1 MLSPSEASFFHFLF
15 CFCQERLKEVRGR
28 QRILLQ
34 HAESALSVDMRYR
47 SKRATEEAA
56 AVHAKNIAP
65 TDTAAVSPRPEG
77 SVYMGGF
84 RAPKIECVRVAVI
97 GLGERGARQTSHFLS
112 IPHSEVVAVCD
123 PYAAATGEAAGRVE
137 QCTGKRPAEY
147 NGSPQAYKTML
158 AEVKPHAVLINTPWE
173 MHAPM
178 AIDAME
184 AGAHAF
190 VEVPLALTLEDLWRV
205 VDASERTQKH
215 CMMLENCN
223 YGRHELMF
231 LNMVRQG
238 LIGEL
243 LHGEAA
249 YIHELRMQMFSEN
262 RGCGSWRTNHYAARN
277 GNLYPTH
284 GLGPVAQYMSLA
296 RGEDSFDR
304 LVSLSSP
311 ARGRAAYAKKNFA
324 PDHKWNKLEFKCGD
338 MSNSIIKT
346 KLGRTI
352 LVQWDETSPRPY
364 DRKNLIQGTEGTLA
378 DYPLRVAGERISP
391 GASDSPEKGQPGGAE
406 IACEGGCHEWYE
418 GKEAEAELY
427 ALYDHPL
434 YKRLGEEA
442 SRKDNRGGMN
452 YIMLYRVIEC
462 LHNGEPMD
470 QNVYEGAFWSAVG
483 PLSEKS
489 VNEGGAPQIF
499 PDFTR
504 GDWRKTAPLPVIR

>member
-1 MLSPSEASFFHFLF
+1 MDRQYQSEREKGVVMHPPVGSGEAPRA
-15 CFCQERLKEVRGR
+15 QEVGPVEAEV
-28 QRILLQ
+28 
-34 HAESALSVDMRYR
+34 
-47 SKRATEEAA
+47 T
-56 AVHAKNIAP
+56 HAKNVAP
-65 TDTAAVSPRPEG
+65 VDTSAVTPRPEG

-84 RAPKIECVRVAVI
+84 RAPQIDCVRVAVI
-97 GLGERGARQTSHFLS
+97 GLGERGSLQTLHFLG
-112 IPHSEVVAVCD
+112 IPHCEVVAVCD
-123 PYAAATGEAAGRVE
+123 PCDDATGAVADRIEER
-137 QCTGKRPAEY
+137 TGKRPAEY
-147 NGSPQAYKTML
+147 TQDPSAYKTML
-158 AEVKPHAVLINTPWE
+158 AEVKPDAVVINTPWE
-173 MHAPM
+173 THARM

-184 AGAHAF
+184 AGAHAL

-205 VDASERTQKH
+205 VDTSERTQKH

-223 YGRHELMF
+223 YGRNELMF

-249 YIHELRMQMFSEN
+249 YIHELRSQMFSEN
-262 RGCGSWRTNHYAARN
+262 RDGESWRAQHYAARN

-296 RGEDSFDR
+296 RGEDTFDR
-304 LVSLSSP
+304 IVSLSSP
-311 ARGRAAYAKKNFA
+311 AKGRAAYAKKHFG
-324 PDHKWNKLEFKCGD
+324 PDHKWNKLDFQCGD

-346 KLGRTI
+346 KQGRTI

-378 DYPLRVAGERISP
+378 DYPLRIAGERISP
-391 GASDSPEKGQPGGAE
+391 QPADKPEDGQPGGAE
-406 IACEGGCHEWYE
+406 ITSEGGYHEWYE
-418 GKEAEAELY
+418 GDKAEADLY
-427 ALYDHPL
+427 AKYDHPL

-442 SRKDNRGGMN
+442 RRNGGHGGMD

-489 VNEGGAPQIF
+489 VNEGGAPQLF

-504 GDWRKTAPLPVIR
+504 GDWKNTAPLPVIR

>member
-1 MLSPSEASFFHFLF
+1 MGVTKNCTMNAGDSSCGQDPAGAEA
-15 CFCQERLKEVRGR
+15 
-28 QRILLQ
+28 
-34 HAESALSVDMRYR
+34 
-47 SKRATEEAA
+47 T
-56 AVHAKNIAP
+56 HAKNIAP
-65 TDTAAVSPRPEG
+65 VDTSAVTPRPEG
-77 SVYMGGF
+77 SIYMGGF

-97 GLGERGARQTSHFLS
+97 GLGERGVLQTLHFLS
-112 IPHSEVVAVCD
+112 IPHCEVVAICD
-123 PYAAATGEAAGRVE
+123 PYDDATKAVADQIE
-137 QCTGKRPAEY
+137 QRTGKRPAEY
-147 NGSPQAYKTML
+147 NKDPLAYKKML
-158 AEVKPHAVLINTPWE
+158 AEMKPDAVIINTPWE
-173 MHAPM
+173 THARM

-184 AGAHAF
+184 VGAHAL
-190 VEVPLALTLEDLWRV
+190 VEVPLAITLEDIWRV
-205 VDASERTQKH
+205 VDTSERTQKH

-223 YGRHELMF
+223 YGRNELMF
-231 LNMVRQG
+231 LNMVRKG

-249 YIHELRMQMFSEN
+249 YIHELRSQMFSES
-262 RGCGSWRTNHYAARN
+262 RGGDSWRAKHYAARN

-296 RGEDSFDR
+296 RGEDTFDR
-304 LVSLSSP
+304 IVSFSSP
-311 ARGRAAYAKKNFA
+311 AKGRAAYAKKHFA
-324 PDHKWNKLEFKCGD
+324 PDHKWNKLDFKCGD

-364 DRKNLIQGTEGTLA
+364 DRKNLIQGTKGTLA
-378 DYPLRVAGERISP
+378 DYPLRVAGEHISP
-391 GASDSPEKGQPGGAE
+391 GVPESLEKKQPDGAG
-406 IACEGGCHEWYE
+406 ITSEGGYHEWYE
-418 GKEAEAELY
+418 GERAEADLY
-427 ALYDHPL
+427 ARYDHPL

-442 SRKDNRGGMN
+442 RQKDDRGGMN

-489 VNEGGAPQIF
+489 VNEGGSPQIF

-504 GDWRKTAPLPVIR
+504 GDWKNTTPLPVIR

>member
-1 MLSPSEASFFHFLF
+1 MNRTMFFSGSLSAQNP
-15 CFCQERLKEVRGR
+15 G
-28 QRILLQ
+28 
-34 HAESALSVDMRYR
+34 SVG
-47 SKRATEEAA
+47 AGAA
-56 AVHAKNIAP
+56 HSKNIAP
-65 TDTAAVSPRPEG
+65 VDATAVPPRPEG
-77 SVYMGGF
+77 SIYMGGF
-84 RAPKIECVRVAVI
+84 CAQKIDRVRVAVI
-97 GLGERGARQTSHFLS
+97 GLGERGVRQTLHFLS
-112 IPHSEVVAVCD
+112 IPHCEVVAVCD
-123 PYAAATGEAAGRVE
+123 SYDDATKTMADRIEK
-137 QCTGKRPAEY
+137 QTGKRPAEY
-147 NGSPQAYKTML
+147 SKVPMAYKKML
-158 AEVKPHAVLINTPWE
+158 TEVKPDAVLINTPWE
-173 MHAPM
+173 THAQM

-184 AGAHAF
+184 AGAHTF
-190 VEVPLALTLEDLWRV
+190 VEVPLAITLEDLWLV
-205 VDASERTQKH
+205 VDTAERTQKH

-238 LIGEL
+238 LIGDL

-249 YIHELRMQMFSEN
+249 YIHELRRQMFTEN
-262 RGCGSWRTNHYAARN
+262 SGGNSWRINHYVARN

-296 RGEDSFDR
+296 RGEDTFDR
-304 LVSLSSP
+304 IVSFSSP
-311 ARGRAAYAKKNFA
+311 AIGRAAYAKKHFPA
-324 PDHKWNKLEFKCGD
+324 DHKWNKLQFKCGD

-364 DRKNLIQGTEGTLA
+364 DRKNLIQGTAGTLA

-391 GASDSPEKGQPGGAE
+391 RAADSPEKKGQPGGSE
-406 IACEGGCHEWYE
+406 ISSECGYHEWYE
-418 GKEAEAELY
+418 GEEAESKLY
-427 ALYDHPL
+427 AMYDHPL

-442 SRKDNRGGMN
+442 RKNDSHGGMN

-462 LHNGEPMD
+462 LHKGEPMD

-504 GDWRKTAPLPVIR
+504 GDWKKTSPLPVIQ

>member
-1 MLSPSEASFFHFLF
+1 MGTVTNRLAISDELSRAQSSGPAGAEA
-15 CFCQERLKEVRGR
+15 
-28 QRILLQ
+28 
-34 HAESALSVDMRYR
+34 
-47 SKRATEEAA
+47 T
-56 AVHAKNIAP
+56 HAKNVAP
-65 TDTAAVSPRPEG
+65 VDTSAVSPRPEG
-77 SVYMGGF
+77 SIYMGGF
-84 RAPKIECVRVAVI
+84 RASKIENVRVAVI
-97 GLGERGARQTSHFLS
+97 GLGERGVLQTLHFLS
-112 IPHSEVVAVCD
+112 IPHCEVVAVCD
-123 PYAAATGEAAGRVE
+123 PYDGAAKAMANQIE
-137 QCTGKRPAEY
+137 QCTGRRPAEY
-147 NGSPQAYKTML
+147 DKNSMAYKKML
-158 AEVKPHAVLINTPWE
+158 TEVKPDAVIINTPWE
-173 MHAPM
+173 THAQM

-184 AGAHAF
+184 SGAHAF
-190 VEVPLALTLEDLWRV
+190 VEVPLAITLEDLWRV
-205 VDASERTQKH
+205 VDTSERTQKH

-223 YGRHELMF
+223 YGRNELMF

-249 YIHELRMQMFSEN
+249 YIHELRMQMFSED
-262 RGCGSWRTNHYAARN
+262 RGCGSWRTNHYASRN

-284 GLGPVAQYMSLA
+284 GLGPVAQYMNLA

-304 LVSLSSP
+304 IVSFSSP
-311 ARGRAAYAKKNFA
+311 AKGRAAYAKKNFA

-338 MSNSIIKT
+338 MSSSLIKT

-391 GASDSPEKGQPGGAE
+391 GVSEIPEKGGQPGGAE
-406 IACEGGCHEWYE
+406 ISSEGGYHEWYE
-418 GKEAEAELY
+418 GDAAEKELY
-427 ALYDHPL
+427 SKYDHPL

-442 SRKDNRGGMN
+442 LQNGGHGGMDF
-452 YIMLYRVIEC
+452 IMLCRVIEC

-504 GDWRKTAPLPVIR
+504 GDWKNTAPLPIVQ

>member
-1 MLSPSEASFFHFLF
+1 MKSAMIFSEPLGAQDSGSAGAGAALA
-15 CFCQERLKEVRGR
+15 ER
-28 QRILLQ
+28 
-34 HAESALSVDMRYR
+34 AEA
-47 SKRATEEAA
+47 
-56 AVHAKNIAP
+56 IP
-65 TDTAAVSPRPEG
+65 PRPEG

-84 RAPKIECVRVAVI
+84 RAPKIETVRVAVI
-97 GLGERGARQTSHFLS
+97 GLGERGTLQTLRFLR
-112 IPHSEVVAVCD
+112 IPHCEVAALCD
-123 PYAAATGEAAGRVE
+123 PHDDAVRSVADRIEGS
-137 QCTGKRPAEY
+137 TGKRPAEY
-147 NGSPQAYKTML
+147 NKDSQAYKTML
-158 AEVKPHAVLINTPWE
+158 EEVKPDAVFINTPWE
-173 MHAPM
+173 THAQI
-178 AIDAME
+178 AIDVME
-184 AGAHAF
+184 AGAYAF
-190 VEVPLALTLEDLWRV
+190 VEVPLAITLEDLWRV
-205 VDASERTQKH
+205 VDAAERTKKH

-238 LIGEL
+238 LIGDL

-249 YIHELRMQMFSEN
+249 YIHELRRQMFTEN
-262 RGCGSWRTNHYAARN
+262 SGGNSWRINHYATRN

-296 RGEDSFDR
+296 RGEDTFDR
-304 LVSLSSP
+304 IVSFSSP
-311 ARGRAAYAKKNFA
+311 AIGRAAYAKKHFPA
-324 PDHKWNKLEFKCGD
+324 DHKWNKLQFKCGD

-364 DRKNLIQGTEGTLA
+364 DRKNLIQGTAGTLA

-391 GASDSPEKGQPGGAE
+391 GASETSGEGQPGGTE
-406 IACEGGCHEWYE
+406 ITGRGGYHEWYE
-418 GKEAEAELY
+418 GEKAASDLY
-427 ALYDHPL
+427 AKYDHPL
-434 YKRLGEEA
+434 YKRLGEA
-442 SRKDNRGGMN
+442 ARQNDSHGGMN
-452 YIMLYRVIEC
+452 DIMLHRVIEC

-504 GDWRKTAPLPVIR
+504 GDWKKTAPLQVVQ